1 MFSEVAPGKQVKGL
15 LSKVGH
21 EGLVAGSQRTEGRVS
36 GEGATFRVLIEG

>member
-21 EGLVAGSQRTEGRVS
+21 EGLVAGSQRTEGS
-36 GEGATFRVLIEG
+36 LEGHE